1 MLARLKR
8 FLDAYEVPH
17 TEPPPH
23 SADDRQ
29 LACAVL
35 LVEAAGLDEHFGP
48 NERARVHDL
57 LRSRFGLSDEEAVAL
72 VAEAEQTAE
81 ASVEWQRFTNTIK
94 DAFGHDER
102 VEMVEMLWEVA
113 YADGELHDYEAS
125 LLRRIAPLLYVSDRE
140 SGEARKRVLERLGI
154 ASS

>member
-23 SADDRQ
+23 GSDERQ

-35 LVEAAGLDEHFGP
+35 LVEAARLDSDFGA
-48 NERARVHDL
+48 NERARIHGL
-57 LRSRFGLSDEEAVAL
+57 LRDRFGLDEGEARAL
-72 VAEAEQTAE
+72 TAEAEETAE
-81 ASVEWQRFTNTIK
+81 ASVEWQGFTSKIK
-94 DAFGHDER
+94 DAFDHDER

-125 LLRRIAPLLYVSDRE
+125 LLRRVAPLLYVSDRE
-140 SGEARKRVLERLGI
+140 SGEARKRVLDRLGI
-154 ASS
+154 A